1 MLLPHLSVLARMSGQ
16 TNLSSLFWLILVS
29 FIFFPDQVS
38 KLGKLKY
45 KNENDSVKD
54 VKADDLRQM
63 FLAMTEEVMI
73 LSLS

>member
-1 MLLPHLSVLARMSGQ
+1 MAHLA
-16 TNLSSLFWLILVS
+16 S

-45 KNENDSVKD
+45 KNENDSVQD

-63 FLAMTEEVMI
+63 FLAMTEEVIFFFYLFDDVFMEGNV
-73 LSLS
+73 LTKWFPF